1 MCRRC
6 STGWGSSMD
15 AIDLSPLLPLPL
27 IAVLAG
33 LTLFATAVALWRG
46 LTGWWL
52 RGLAALVLLAALAGP
67 SLRREDRAPVSS
79 IAIVVVDDSAS
90 NRIDGRDGQT
100 GGAASELAERLDRL
114 GAGGR
119 LEVRTVH
126 VAERGEDGT
135 KLLSALSEAAAE
147 LPADRIAG
155 AILVT
160 DGQVHDADALPGFP
174 GPVQVLL
181 TGHADDWDRRVVVET
196 APAFAIVGE
205 AVRLV
210 LKVED
215 LGEAPQSS
223 GIAPISIS
231 LDGTEPLRFEVPVN
245 RSVTLPVTLRR
256 GGVNVLQISTPRMA
270 GELTDRNNATIVSM
284 NGVRDRLRVLLVSG
298 EPYPGERT
306 WRNLLKSDSSV
317 DLVHFTILRPPEKQD
332 FVPVFE
338 LSLIAFP
345 TQELFMEKVDQF
357 DLIIFDRYK
366 RRGILPNAYF
376 ENIARYVRDGGALLI
391 ASGSDFAGAE
401 SLYRSPLREILPV
414 EPTARVIEEGF
425 VPRVS
430 EVGERHPVTAGLE
443 EHAPR
448 PPAADGTPGW
458 GRWFRMV
465 DVNPI
470 AGETVMQGPED
481 RPLLV
486 LAHEGEGRIAVL
498 NSDQAWL
505 WSRGFEGGGPQLE
518 LLRRLAH
525 WLMKEPELE
534 EEVLRGTGQD
544 GAVSIERRTLSDS
557 VPPVTATSP
566 SGETRSVALVETA
579 PGRWEG
585 RVDDAENGL
594 WRLENGDQ
602 TAVAVVGPSSPQEFA
617 DPVSTG
623 EVLAPLAGASGGS
636 VRRVEDGLPDVRLV
650 RAGRVAEG
658 RAWIGLADREAYQ
671 VRDVRRMDL
680 APGWL
685 SLILAAGLAFIAWR
699 VEGR

>member
-1 MCRRC
+1 MQAV
-6 STGWGSSMD
+6 D
-15 AIDLSPLLPLPL
+15 FSPLLPLPL

-33 LTLFATAVALWRG
+33 LTLIAVAVALWRG

-52 RGLAALVLLAALAGP
+52 RGFAALVLLAALAGP
-67 SLRREDRAPVSS
+67 SLRREDRTPVAN

-90 NRIDGRDGQT
+90 NRIDGRDGQV
-100 GGAASELAERLDRL
+100 AEALDGLQARLDRL
-114 GAGGR
+114 GQGGR

-126 VAERGEDGT
+126 VADSGEDGT
-135 KLLSALSEAAAE
+135 QLLSALAAAAAE

-155 AILVT
+155 ALLVT
-160 DGQVHDADALPGFP
+160 DGEVHDAQALDSFP

-205 AVRLV
+205 PVSLV
-210 LKVED
+210 LRVQD
-215 LGEAPQSS
+215 IGAAA
-223 GIAPISIS
+223 GTGFAPISIS
-231 LDGTEPLRFEVPVN
+231 LDGTDPVHFDVPLN
-245 RSVTLPVTLRR
+245 RSVTLPVTVQR
-256 GGVNVLQISTPRMA
+256 GGVNVLQIATPEVA
-270 GELTDRNNATIVSM
+270 GELTDRNNAAIVSI

-306 WRNLLKSDSSV
+306 WRNLLKSDSAV

-345 TQELFMEKVDQF
+345 TQELFMEKVDEF

-366 RRGILPNAYF
+366 RRGILPSHYF

-391 ASGSDFAGAE
+391 ASGADFAGAE
-401 SLYRSPLREILPV
+401 SLYRSPLREVLPV
-414 EPTARVIEEGF
+414 EPTGRVIEEGF
-425 VPRVS
+425 HPEIS
-430 EVGERHPVTAGLE
+430 EVGHRHPVTAGLE

-448 PPAADGTPGW
+448 PPEPDGTPGW

-465 DVNPI
+465 DVNAPD
-470 AGETVMQGPED
+470 GEALMEGPD
-481 RPLLV
+481 HRPLLV
-486 LAHEGEGRIAVL
+486 LAREGEGRVAVL
-498 NSDQAWL
+498 ASDEAWL

-534 EEVLRGTGQD
+534 EEVLRGTNDG
-544 GAVSIERRTLSDS
+544 GAVAIERRTLADG

-566 SGETRSVALVETA
+566 SGEDSEVTLTEVS
-579 PGRWEG
+579 PGRWQG
-585 RVDDAENGL
+585 RIEDAENGV

-602 TAVAVVGPSSPQEFA
+602 KAVAVVGPSSPKEFEN
-617 DPVSTG
+617 PVSTG
-623 EVLAPLAGASGGS
+623 DVLAPLVTATRGG
-636 VRRVEDGLPDVRLV
+636 VRRVEDGLPDLRLV
-650 RAGRVAEG
+650 REGRVAEG
-658 RAWIGLADREAYQ
+658 RGWIGLTDRAAYQ
-671 VRDVRRMDL
+671 LRDIRRVDL

-685 SLILAAGLAFIAWR
+685 SLILAASLVFVAWR
-699 VEGR
+699 IEGR

>member
-1 MCRRC
+1 
-6 STGWGSSMD
+6 MD
-15 AIDLSPLLPLPL
+15 AIVLDPLLPLPF
-27 IAVLAG
+27 IATLAAVAAVGVG
-33 LTLFATAVALWRG
+33 LALWRG

-67 SLRREDRAPVSS
+67 SLRREDRTPVAN

-90 NRIDGRDGQT
+90 NRIADRGPQMQAALDGL
-100 GGAASELAERLDRL
+100 AARLDRL
-114 GAGGR
+114 GQGGA
-119 LEVRTVH
+119 LEVRTIH
-126 VAERGEDGT
+126 VADRGEDGT
-135 KLLSALSEAAAE
+135 QLLTALAEATAE

-160 DGQVHDADALPGFP
+160 DGQVHDPQALATFP

-181 TGHADDWDRRVVVET
+181 TGHAADWDRRVVVET

-205 AVRLV
+205 AVSLV
-210 LKVED
+210 LRVED
-215 LGEAPQSS
+215 IGAAPAA
-223 GIAPISIS
+223 GGMAPVSIS
-231 LDGTEPLRFEVPVN
+231 LDGTDPLHFDVPLN
-245 RSVTLPVTLRR
+245 QSVTLPVTLQR
-256 GGVNVLQISTPRMA
+256 GGVNVLQIATPQVD
-270 GELTDRNNATIVSM
+270 GELTDRNNQSIVSI

-345 TQELFMEKVDQF
+345 TQELFMEKVDEF

-366 RRGILPNAYF
+366 RRGILPNHYF
-376 ENIARYVRDGGALLI
+376 DNIARYVRDGGALLV
-391 ASGSDFAGAE
+391 AAGDDFAGAE

-425 VPRVS
+425 KPTVS
-430 EVGERHPVTAGLE
+430 EIGHRHPVTAGLE
-443 EHAPR
+443 DHAPR
-448 PPAADGTPGW
+448 PAAEDGTPGW
-458 GRWFRMV
+458 GRWFRTV
-465 DVNPI
+465 EV
-470 AGETVMQGPED
+470 ATTSGESVMDGPEGK
-481 RPLLV
+481 PLLV
-486 LAHEGEGRIAVL
+486 LDREGEGRIAVL
-498 NSDQAWL
+498 LSDEAWL

-534 EEVLRGTGQD
+534 EEVLRGTGED
-544 GAVSIERRTLSDS
+544 GTVAIERRTLADS

-566 SGETRSVALVETA
+566 SGAISEVTLTEVS
-579 PGRWEG
+579 PGRWQG
-585 RVDDAENGL
+585 RVADAENGV

-602 TAVAVVGPSSPQEFA
+602 NAVAVVGPSAPKEFA
-617 DPVSTG
+617 NPVSTA
-623 EVLAPLAGASGGS
+623 EVLAPLVAASRGGT
-636 VRRVEDGLPDVRLV
+636 RRLEEGLPDVRLV
-650 RAGRVAEG
+650 REGRVADG
-658 RAWIGLADREAYQ
+658 RGWIGLADREAYQ
-671 VRDVRRMDL
+671 LRDIRQVDL

-685 SLILAAGLAFIAWR
+685 TLLLAAGLVFAAWR

>member
-1 MCRRC
+1 ME
-6 STGWGSSMD
+6 
-15 AIDLSPLLPLPL
+15 AIDFAPLLPLPL
-27 IAVLAG
+27 IAALVAV
-33 LTLFATAVALWRG
+33 TLLGTAIALWRG

-67 SLRREDRAPVSS
+67 SLRREDRAPVAN

-90 NRIDGRDGQT
+90 NRIDGRPQQVTETVAGLDQR
-100 GGAASELAERLDRL
+100 LERL
-114 GAGGR
+114 GQGNR
-119 LEVRTVH
+119 LEVRTVR
-126 VAERGEDGT
+126 VADRGEGGT
-135 KLLSALSEAAAE
+135 RLLSALAETAAE

-160 DGQVHDADALPGFP
+160 DGQVHDADAVPGFP
-174 GPVQVLL
+174 APVQVLL

-205 AVRLV
+205 AVSLV

-215 LGEAPQSS
+215 LGQSPPTG
-223 GIAPISIS
+223 GIARLSIS
-231 LDGTEPLRFEVPVN
+231 LDGTEPMRFDVPVN
-245 RSVTLPVTLRR
+245 RSVTLPVTLKR
-256 GGVNVLQISTPRMA
+256 GGVNVLQISTPEIT
-270 GELTDRNNATIVSM
+270 GELTDRNNAAIVSI

-401 SLYRSPLREILPV
+401 SLYRSPLRDILPV
-414 EPTARVIEEGF
+414 EPTARVMEEGF
-425 VPRVS
+425 VPKLS
-430 EVGERHPVTAGLE
+430 EVGQRHPVTAGLE

-448 PPAADGTPGW
+448 PPAPDGTPGW

-465 DVNPI
+465 DVNAT
-470 AGETVMQGPED
+470 AGESVMQGPED

-486 LAHEGEGRIAVL
+486 LAREGEGRIAVL

-505 WSRGFEGGGPQLE
+505 WSRGYEGGGPQLE

-544 GAVSIERRTLSDS
+544 GGVAIERRTLSDS

-566 SGETRSVALVETA
+566 SGVESEVALVETS

-585 RVDDAENGL
+585 RIENAENGL
-594 WRLENGDQ
+594 WRLENGEQ
-602 TAVAVVGPSSPQEFA
+602 SAVAVVGPSSPKEFA
-617 DPVSTG
+617 DPVSTAAI
-623 EVLAPLAGASGGS
+623 LDPLAEASRGS
-636 VRRVEDGLPDVRLV
+636 VRWVEEGLPDVRLV
-650 RAGRVAEG
+650 REGRVAAG
-658 RAWIGLADREAYQ
+658 RAWIGLADRNAYQ
-671 VRDVRRMDL
+671 LRDIRRVDL

-685 SLILAAGLAFIAWR
+685 SLILAAGLVFIAWR

>member
-1 MCRRC
+1 M
-6 STGWGSSMD
+6 
-15 AIDLSPLLPLPL
+15 
-27 IAVLAG
+27 
-33 LTLFATAVALWRG
+33 
-46 LTGWWL
+46 
-52 RGLAALVLLAALAGP
+52 
-67 SLRREDRAPVSS
+67 
-79 IAIVVVDDSAS
+79 
-90 NRIDGRDGQT
+90 
-100 GGAASELAERLDRL
+100 
-114 GAGGR
+114 
-119 LEVRTVH
+119 
-126 VAERGEDGT
+126 
-135 KLLSALSEAAAE
+135 
-147 LPADRIAG
+147 
-155 AILVT
+155 
-160 DGQVHDADALPGFP
+160 
-174 GPVQVLL
+174 
-181 TGHADDWDRRVVVET
+181 
-196 APAFAIVGE
+196 
-205 AVRLV
+205 
-210 LKVED
+210 
-215 LGEAPQSS
+215 
-223 GIAPISIS
+223 
-231 LDGTEPLRFEVPVN
+231 PVN

-256 GGVNVLQISTPRMA
+256 GGVNVLQVSTPEVA
-270 GELTDRNNATIVSM
+270 GELTDRNNQAIVSI

-306 WRNLLKSDSSV
+306 WRNLLKSDSGV

-345 TQELFMEKVDQF
+345 TQELFMEKVDEF

-366 RRGILPNAYF
+366 RRGILPDTYF

-391 ASGSDFAGAE
+391 ASGADFAGAE
-401 SLYRSPLREILPV
+401 SLFRSRLRDILPV
-414 EPTARVIEEGF
+414 VPTGEVIEEGF
-425 VPRVS
+425 RPGIS
-430 EVGERHPVTAGLE
+430 EVGHRHPVTAGLE

-448 PPAADGTPGW
+448 PPDPDGTPGW

-465 DVNPI
+465 DVKPER
-470 AGETVMQGPED
+470 GETLMTGPD
-481 RPLLV
+481 GRPLLV
-486 LAHEGEGRIAVL
+486 LAREGEGRIAVL
-498 NSDQAWL
+498 GSDQAWL
-505 WSRGFEGGGPQLE
+505 WSRGYEGGGPQLE

-544 GAVSIERRTLSDS
+544 GGIAIERRTLADS

-566 SGETRSVALVETA
+566 SGATREVTLVETA

-585 RVDDAENGL
+585 RIDDAENGL

-602 TAVAVVGPSSPQEFA
+602 TAVAVVGPSSPKEFA

-623 EVLAPLAGASGGS
+623 DVLAPLAGATGGS

-671 VRDVRRMDL
+671 VRDVRRVDL